1 MVETLDAVHVMF
13 DLGPG
18 CPDAELQS
26 SAREVVDRHRQLGQ
40 QGWIPVR
47 VASNHGAETHPAGCL
62 RDRRLQR
69 PTLVDRAVGA
79 DGADRGQVVEDPDV
93 VEACLVGDLPDI
105 AERLDRGVLPGVL

>member
-1 MVETLDAVHVMF
+1 MVETFDAVHLMF

-18 CPDAELQS
+18 GPDAELQS
-26 SAREVVDRHRQLGQ
+26 STREVVDRHSQLGQ

-47 VASNHGAETHPAGCL
+47 VARHHGAETHPAGCL
-62 RDRRLQR
+62 RDRGLQR

-93 VEACLVGDLPDI
+93 VESSLVGDLPDI
-105 AERLDRGVLPGVL
+105 AKRLDRGVLTGVL